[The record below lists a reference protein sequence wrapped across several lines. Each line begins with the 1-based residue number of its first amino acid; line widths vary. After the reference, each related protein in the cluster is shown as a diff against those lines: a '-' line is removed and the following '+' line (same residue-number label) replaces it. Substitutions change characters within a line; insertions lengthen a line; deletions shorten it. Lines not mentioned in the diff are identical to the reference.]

1 MKNIIICADSI
12 EYMAKIP
19 DNSVDLIF
27 ADPPYWMRVEGVLK
41 RPEGKDFNGCNDK
54 WDSFSSDFE
63 YNDYIGTEIDN
74 YFMFSDNSRNQTHKQ
89 KNEKCDIIV
98 KYY

>member
-27 ADPPYWMRVEGVLK
+27 ADPPYWMRVEGVLMAVMI
-41 RPEGKDFNGCNDK
+41 NGTAFLAILNIMNLVENGLV
-54 WDSFSSDFE
+54 S
-63 YNDYIGTEIDN
+63 
-74 YFMFSDNSRNQTHKQ
+74 
-89 KNEKCDIIV
+89 V
-98 KYY
+98 KEF

>member
-27 ADPPYWMRVEGVLK
+27 ADPPYFLSNDGFSIQSGQRVSVNKGEW
-41 RPEGKDFNGCNDK
+41 DK
-54 WDSFSSDFE
+54 
-63 YNDYIGTEIDN
+63 GTNIDEIDD
-74 YFMFSDNSRNQTHKQ
+74 F
-89 KNEKCDIIV
+89 
-98 KYY
+98 

>member
-27 ADPPYWMRVEGVLK
+27 ADPPYWMRVE
-41 RPEGKDFNGCNDK
+41 
-54 WDSFSSDFE
+54 
-63 YNDYIGTEIDN
+63 
-74 YFMFSDNSRNQTHKQ
+74 
-89 KNEKCDIIV
+89 
-98 KYY
+98 